1 MAHSQYNKKRSGGFF
16 MIILGALLFMLAPS
30 QLTNSPELGGAVII
44 FGFIIGGIGFYIQFV
59 KGKSRVKND
68 TN

>member
-1 MAHSQYNKKRSGGFF
+1 MAHSQHNKKRSSGFF

-30 QLTNSPELGGAVII
+30 QLGDSPELGAAVII
-44 FGFIIGGIGFYIQFV
+44 FGFIVGGIGFYIQFV